1 MVICRELTQ
10 HSSWLDSFTVQ
21 FSNRDGLRNWQVPR
35 TGEVPVVKDSAEHR
49 ALHPPPASHP
59 SLRHRGCA
67 LFLPPPVFF
76 LLPCFSKFPIPL
88 VFSFLLPVN
97 LSASYSL
104 EKWEKKRKQLTLDSS
119 PSPAVLQIFFSLTQ
133 FSLKSSLYLLSPH
146 FLFHSPLQSSFC
158 SYSSEQAPPVIH
170 PEQLY
175 NYQIK
180 GPFPLLSGSL
190 CHI

>member
-1 MVICRELTQ
+1 
-10 HSSWLDSFTVQ
+10 
-21 FSNRDGLRNWQVPR
+21 VPR
-35 TGEVPVVKDSAEHR
+35 MGEVPVVKNPTEHR
-49 ALHPPPASHP
+49 APHPPPASHP

-67 LFLPPPVFF
+67 LLLPPPVLF
-76 LLPCFSKFPIPL
+76 LLACFSKFPIPL

-97 LSASYSL
+97 LL
-104 EKWEKKRKQLTLDSS
+104 KCLLFFREVRGKKRKQLTLDSS
-119 PSPAVLQIFFSLTQ
+119 PPAVLQIFFSLTQ

-180 GPFPLLSGSL
+180 GPFPLLSGLL